1 MECTMSVRQE
11 ILGDT
16 RDRLGECPLWDTRD
30 QSLYWIDSKAR
41 MVRRLR
47 QSQYQEWAVPSDVGS
62 IALTERG
69 RIALA
74 LEDGFH
80 LLDIGTGATRRLA
93 EVQHKAPAMRMN
105 DGRTDRQGRFVA
117 GSMVLGRHD
126 KDGAFYR
133 LGKDGSVTQLF
144 EGIAL
149 ANATCF
155 SPDGRTFYYTD
166 SFSDTV
172 SAADYDTASGAIG
185 SPRAAFNTRP
195 HGSAP
200 DGATVDADGN
210 LWVALV
216 QASKVGCFRPDGTLL
231 NLLDVPTPY
240 PTCPC
245 FGGPNL
251 DVLYV
256 TSISNSG
263 NLMRTDHPDAGAVFA
278 FHGLGVRG
286 IAEVRFDDR
295 DLA

>member
-1 MECTMSVRQE
+1 MSIRHEV
-11 ILGDT
+11 IGNT

-41 MVRRLR
+41 LVHRLC
-47 QSQYQEWAVPSDVGS
+47 QGQYQEWSAPSDIGS
-62 IALTERG
+62 IALTESG
-69 RIALA
+69 RIAMA

-80 LLDIGTGATRRLA
+80 LLDLSTGAIRRLA
-93 EVQHKAPAMRMN
+93 EVQHKAPSMRMN

-126 KDGAFYR
+126 RDGAFYR
-133 LGKDGSVTQLF
+133 LEKEGSATRLF
-144 EGIAL
+144 DGIAL
-149 ANATCF
+149 ANTTCF
-155 SPDGRTFYYTD
+155 SPDGRTLYYAD

-172 SAADYDTASGAIG
+172 SAADYDPSTGAIG
-185 SPRAAFNTRP
+185 ARRPAFNTRS

-216 QASKVGCFRPDGTLL
+216 QAAKVGCFRPDGTLL
-231 NLLDVPTPY
+231 QLLDVPTPY

-245 FGGPNL
+245 FGGPDL

-263 NLMRTDHPDAGAVFA
+263 NLMRTDHPDAGALFA

-286 IAEVRFDDR
+286 IAEVPFDDR
-295 DLA
+295 DIP

>member
-1 MECTMSVRQE
+1 MSIRHDV
-11 ILGDT
+11 IGDT

-30 QSLYWIDSKAR
+30 QSLYWIDSKGR
-41 MVRRLR
+41 LVRRLCQGQYR
-47 QSQYQEWAVPSDVGS
+47 QWSAPSDIGS
-62 IALTERG
+62 IALTRSG
-69 RIALA
+69 RLVMA

-80 LLDIGTGATRRLA
+80 LLDLATGATRRLA
-93 EVQHKAPAMRMN
+93 EVQHKAPSMRMN

-126 KDGAFYR
+126 RDGAFYR
-133 LGKDGSVTQLF
+133 LEKEGSATRLF
-144 EGIAL
+144 DGIAL
-149 ANATCF
+149 ANTTCF
-155 SPDGRTFYYTD
+155 SPDGRTLYYAD

-172 SAADYDTASGAIG
+172 SAADYDPSTGAIG
-185 SPRAAFNTRP
+185 ARRQAFNTRS

-216 QASKVGCFRPDGTLL
+216 QAAKVGCFRPDGTLL
-231 NLLDVPTPY
+231 QLLDVPTPY

-245 FGGPNL
+245 FGGPDL

-263 NLMRTDHPDAGAVFA
+263 NLMRTDHPDAGALFA
-278 FHGLGVRG
+278 FHGLGARG
-286 IAEVRFDDR
+286 IAEVPFDDR
-295 DLA
+295 DIA